1 MVTLFNF
8 FILYIGDNMKDENI
22 FLDKV
27 VKKTNVNKNEI
38 LKLANDLQ
46 SKNLNDEND
55 IRDFIMSVAK
65 VTNKTISPSK
75 VDKLVMMI
83 KSNKIPNDIN
93 KMM

>member
-1 MVTLFNF
+1 
-8 FILYIGDNMKDENI
+8 MKDEDI

>member
-1 MVTLFNF
+1 M
-8 FILYIGDNMKDENI
+8 
-22 FLDKV
+22 
-27 VKKTNVNKNEI
+27 
-38 LKLANDLQ
+38 Q

>member
-1 MVTLFNF
+1 
-8 FILYIGDNMKDENI
+8 MKDENI

-75 VDKLVMMI
+75 VVKLVMMI

>member
-1 MVTLFNF
+1 
-8 FILYIGDNMKDENI
+8 MKDENI

-46 SKNLNDEND
+46 SKDLNDEND

>member
-1 MVTLFNF
+1 M
-8 FILYIGDNMKDENI
+8 
-22 FLDKV
+22 DKV

>member
-1 MVTLFNF
+1 
-8 FILYIGDNMKDENI
+8 MKDGNI

>member
-1 MVTLFNF
+1 MTF

-75 VDKLVMMI
+75 VDKLI

>member
-1 MVTLFNF
+1 
-8 FILYIGDNMKDENI
+8 MKDENI

-38 LKLANDLQ
+38 LKLSNDLQ

>member
-1 MVTLFNF
+1 
-8 FILYIGDNMKDENI
+8 MKDENI

-38 LKLANDLQ
+38 LELANDLQ
-46 SKNLNDEND
+46 SKNVNDEND

>member
-1 MVTLFNF
+1 MVTQ
-8 FILYIGDNMKDENI
+8 YHHI

>member
-1 MVTLFNF
+1 ML
-8 FILYIGDNMKDENI
+8 
-22 FLDKV
+22 
-27 VKKTNVNKNEI
+27 KKTNVNKNEI

-55 IRDFIMSVAK
+55 IRDFIMSVAR

-75 VDKLVMMI
+75 VEKLVTMI

>member
-1 MVTLFNF
+1 LTF

>member
-1 MVTLFNF
+1 
-8 FILYIGDNMKDENI
+8 MKDENI

-46 SKNLNDEND
+46 SKNLNDENE

>member
-1 MVTLFNF
+1 
-8 FILYIGDNMKDENI
+8 MKDENI

-55 IRDFIMSVAK
+55 IRDFIMSVAR
-65 VTNKTISPSK
+65 VTNKTISHSK
-75 VDKLVMMI
+75 VEKLVTMI

>member
-1 MVTLFNF
+1 
-8 FILYIGDNMKDENI
+8 MKDEDVL
-22 FLDKV
+22 LDKV

>member
-55 IRDFIMSVAK
+55 IRVLLCQWL
-65 VTNKTISPSK
+65 
-75 VDKLVMMI
+75 KLLI
-83 KSNKIPNDIN
+83 KQLVLVR
-93 KMM
+93 

>member
-1 MVTLFNF
+1 
-8 FILYIGDNMKDENI
+8 MKI
-22 FLDKV
+22 FFLDKV